1 VSIVVV
7 GAGAI
12 GLLVAGRLAQ
22 SGVNTTLVARQSTA
36 SAIAEHGLRIV
47 QTGQRKIAPALNV
60 VLDPSQI
67 DRSQGEP
74 SLAVLCVK
82 GYDTQNALDTLNAI
96 NAQYILTLQNGIGN
110 EEILVERFGKQRVIS
125 GIITTSVEVDGP
137 GRITVTKEG
146 GIGLAALDAK
156 QPLEQ
161 IAKYFEQADFPTKT
175 YEDYRSLKWSKAL
188 LNMVGNATSA
198 ILDMSVADIYQNPQ
212 LFALEKRA
220 NLEALSV
227 MQHEQIKPLN
237 LPRYPAALLA
247 FLMRRVPTGIAKLI
261 LHKQVAGGRGGKMPS
276 LHIDVSKGNK
286 RTETDF
292 LYGAVAQA
300 AEQLGL
306 AAPVNRTLTD
316 ILKGIINGEIPWDE
330 YRNKPQNLLDAVRA
344 AEQTSTHSKR

>member
-1 VSIVVV
+1 MSIVVV

-12 GLLVAGRLAQ
+12 GLLVAGRIAQ
-22 SGVNTTLVARQSTA
+22 SGVATTLVARQSTA
-36 SAIAEHGLRIV
+36 TAIAEHGLRII
-47 QTGQRKIAPALNV
+47 QPGQRKVAPSLNV

-67 DRSQGEP
+67 DRSQGQP
-74 SLAVLCVK
+74 KLAILCVK
-82 GYDTQNALDTLNAI
+82 GYDTHNALDTLAAI
-96 NAQYILTLQNGIGN
+96 DAEYILTLQNGIGN
-110 EEILVERFGKQRVIS
+110 EEILFERFGKQRVIS

-146 GIGLAALDAK
+146 GIGLAALDAS
-156 QPLEQ
+156 QPIEQ
-161 IAKYFEQADFPTKT
+161 IAKYFVQADFPTQT
-175 YEDYRSLKWSKAL
+175 YDDYRSLKWSKAL
-188 LNMVGNATSA
+188 LNMVGNAISA
-198 ILDMSVADIYQNPQ
+198 ILDMSVADIYKNPQ
-212 LFALEKRA
+212 LFSLEKRA
-220 NLEALSV
+220 NLEALYV

-247 FLMRRVPTGIAKLI
+247 FLMRRVPTSIARLI

-300 AEQLGL
+300 AQQLGL
-306 AAPVNRTLTD
+306 EAPVNQTLTE

-330 YRNKPQNLLDAVRA
+330 YRHKPQRLLDAVQQAKQPTINRG
-344 AEQTSTHSKR
+344 